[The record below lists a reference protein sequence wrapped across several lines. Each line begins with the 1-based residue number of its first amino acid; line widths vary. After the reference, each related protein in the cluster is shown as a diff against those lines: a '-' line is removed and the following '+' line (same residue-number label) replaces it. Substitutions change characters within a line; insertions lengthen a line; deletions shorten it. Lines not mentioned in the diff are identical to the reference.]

1 MPLSCG
7 LRSREGNFQL
17 LLDAHLFPSDPS
29 VPASEPKGEGEER
42 LPCLTHRPNCGG
54 EPSHRGGASPARWR
68 PKAAGGAA
76 PCCSQTGP
84 LFPCQVWLLAQEI
97 ASTRGSFLGLSAL
110 LFLHY
115 DLRALLLGQT
125 CTQRSGPLGKDAGT
139 FPLLPLN
146 LFSLKAPSVRG
157 RDAVMTGQKTIK
169 LLRCEIL

>member
-1 MPLSCG
+1 MPPSCG
-7 LRSREGNFQL
+7 LRSRKGNFQL
-17 LLDAHLFPSDPS
+17 LLDAHLFPFDPS

-42 LPCLTHRPNCGG
+42 LACLTHRPNCGG
-54 EPSHRGGASPARWR
+54 EPSRRGGASPAHWR

-76 PCCSQTGP
+76 PCRSQTGP
-84 LFPCQVWLLAQEI
+84 LFPGQVWLLAQEMP
-97 ASTRGSFLGLSAL
+97 STRGTFLGLSAL
-110 LFLHY
+110 LFLHSG
-115 DLRALLLGQT
+115 LQALLLGQNR
-125 CTQRSGPLGKDAGT
+125 TQRSGPLGKDACT